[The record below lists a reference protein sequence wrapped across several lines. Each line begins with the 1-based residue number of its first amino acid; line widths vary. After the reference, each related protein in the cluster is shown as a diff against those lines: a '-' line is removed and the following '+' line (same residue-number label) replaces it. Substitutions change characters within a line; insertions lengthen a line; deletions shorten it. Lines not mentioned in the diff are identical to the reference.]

1 MLTPPG
7 TYILALRYLLSL
19 GAQTISS
26 LPNNVLSSMVYID
39 VELVCHIEKV
49 ELSSEPPRVL
59 SKSRVLRFL
68 GIPKICSKS
77 FGGILGS

>member
-26 LPNNVLSSMVYID
+26 LPNNVLSIIYID

-49 ELSSEPPRVL
+49 ELS
-59 SKSRVLRFL
+59 
-68 GIPKICSKS
+68 
-77 FGGILGS
+77 

>member
-1 MLTPPG
+1 MKTHWMWEIQILRQTPQGEYYTYKYMLTPPG

-26 LPNNVLSSMVYID
+26 LPNNVLSIIYID

-49 ELSSEPPRVL
+49 ELS
-59 SKSRVLRFL
+59 
-68 GIPKICSKS
+68 
-77 FGGILGS
+77 